1 MGGGEERV
9 GGGEADA
16 WGVLV
21 VVVAVWG
28 LRCGVM
34 GLGLGR
40 IVYGRVDR

>member
-28 LRCGVM
+28 YGVRFGEDCIWTCG
-34 GLGLGR
+34 
-40 IVYGRVDR
+40 